1 MGPRGITNLGL
12 QRIVFMDTLL
22 RYPGFTVLVLLT

>member
-22 RYPGFTVLVLLT
+22 RYSQGLLY